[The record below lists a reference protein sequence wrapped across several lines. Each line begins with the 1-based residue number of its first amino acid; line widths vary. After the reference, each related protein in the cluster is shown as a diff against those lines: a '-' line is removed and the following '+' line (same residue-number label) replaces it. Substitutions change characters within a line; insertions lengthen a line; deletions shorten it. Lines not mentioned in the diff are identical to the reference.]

1 MSTSSTLLKIMS
13 IVFIVFGIIVLI
25 AGIITATGGALVAG
39 IGAGIL
45 GAIVILAALL
55 SIMEGL
61 LFLLCG
67 VFGIRGSRL
76 GACFVMAVII
86 LIAQV
91 AGFIMGMA
99 SGAPNYLGIVGIVL
113 TILYLIGVK
122 QSQRA

>member
-13 IVFIVFGIIVLI
+13 IVIIFGIIVLI
-25 AGIITATGGALVAG
+25 AGIITATGGVLVAG
-39 IGAGIL
+39 VGAGIL

-55 SIMEGL
+55 SIVEGL

-67 VFGIRGSRL
+67 VFGIRGSKL
-76 GACFVMAVII
+76 GACFIMAVVI

-91 AGFIMGMA
+91 VGFIIGVT

-113 TILYLIGVK
+113 TILYLIGVR